1 MQLSFASTFTLGDA
15 LFTVL
20 EFAVLFFWIWILISV
35 VVDIFRSEID
45 LVMAQI
51 GCPSLDQLGPD
62 FLWREDRARNV

>member
-1 MQLSFASTFTLGDA
+1 MPRRAVRVFRPARPSTAQSSAG
-15 LFTVL
+15 VPG
-20 EFAVLFFWIWILISV
+20 VNK

-62 FLWREDRARNV
+62 FLWREDWTQNR